1 MNKEETVI
9 FDRKMLVKLIVPMVI
24 EQLLSVTVGMADM
37 IMVSGAGEEAV
48 SGISLVNSIN
58 VLLIMVFAAMASGGS
73 VVVSQLLGSGDREK
87 ACKGA
92 NQQMMICILIAVVV
106 TAAALVFNRNILVLI
121 YGSVDALVMEN
132 AVKYFYITALSFP
145 FLAVYNAGS
154 ALFRVMGNSHISMF
168 MSVIMNVINIA
179 GNAVFVFGFHMG
191 VEGVACPTLISRF
204 VAALV
209 LLVLIRNEKLPVH
222 VDKRLR
228 FGWDGEMLKK
238 IMRIGVPQSLEN
250 SMFQVGKLLTQ
261 SLISGFGTAAIA
273 ANACASTVEMLADIP
288 GTAMS
293 LALVTIVGRCV
304 GAGEYGQAR
313 NYTGKLIKIT
323 YIFMIVLNMILL
335 LLAQNIAGW
344 YNLTELGTHYAVQL
358 IVYHS
363 ICCMLIWP
371 LAFTLASALRSAGD
385 AKFTMTSSVISMWIF
400 RIVLA
405 YVIAEGMNM
414 GVLGV
419 WIAMTIDWAVRAVL
433 NVTRFLG
440 GRWETKS
447 LVGSRETGQ
456 TA

>member
-313 NYTGKLIKIT
+313 NYTGKLIRIT

>member
-106 TAAALVFNRNILVLI
+106 TAAALVFNRSILVLI

-313 NYTGKLIKIT
+313 NYTGKLIRIT

>member
-209 LLVLIRNEKLPVH
+209 LLVLIRNENLPVH

-313 NYTGKLIKIT
+313 NYTGKLIRIT

>member
-106 TAAALVFNRNILVLI
+106 TAAALVFNRSILVLI

-228 FGWDGEMLKK
+228 LGWDGEMLKK

-313 NYTGKLIKIT
+313 NYTGKLIRIT

-447 LVGSRETGQ
+447 LVESRETGQ

>member
-191 VEGVACPTLISRF
+191 VEGVAYPTLISRF

-273 ANACASTVEMLADIP
+273 ANACASTVEVLADIP